1 VRQCTNLKA
10 GEAET
15 LIAAWQQNRRNE
27 ASTMN
32 QIKAPNAEAAPG
44 PTKVVFAED
53 EGCVEATVDGVVV
66 RAALVDSGADD
77 SVVSKGVV

>member
-1 VRQCTNLKA
+1 
-10 GEAET
+10 
-15 LIAAWQQNRRNE
+15 
-27 ASTMN
+27 MN